1 MGEDWND
8 PHSLLLSLPPL
19 LRDGDEG
26 DDNGLEKD
34 LVIDVDVVVVDVV
47 VDDVDN
53 VVVDDD
59 DEDDNVV
66 DDDEKGMH
74 CIHS

>member
-34 LVIDVDVVVVDVV
+34 LVIDVDVVV
-47 VDDVDN
+47 DDVDN